1 VEPSLPI
8 SLFQANR
15 PKSAAG
21 DDILDRRP
29 LYAAILVLA
38 MLVFSSFY
46 LNYSADR
53 GRGEVAINDLTII
66 TSDSTKFNVTVFQPQ
81 NPSYEMAMPV
91 VLTIPSTSETYSD
104 LFAFNIEMARRNMT
118 VVSVHLSPWS
128 SGIAALDNATLNLT
142 SSYCMQALNVMQQ
155 QHILDR
161 HIYGMLFH
169 SDSFPVAVRIM
180 NKTSIP
186 KAAVCVGNINTAYAG
201 ALDRFHGNL
210 LFLLGSG
217 NEFLSTNEAT
227 SIMQQVSGIPSF
239 EPNKMY
245 GAFVN
250 HTAYMLDIA
259 DADASSELTNPALV
273 AESCSWMVQALQGTS
288 QFVHTLD
295 VNEQVYQLKFYAADI
310 AFFSVAGLVVVC
322 AILVFTLRP
331 SSPDK
336 GLSGSPSPQSG
347 ENRNHAH
354 PAV

>member
-1 VEPSLPI
+1 MEPVVSIALLGLAPV
-8 SLFQANR
+8 SLFQAKRARGGN
-15 PKSAAG
+15 G
-21 DDILDRRP
+21 DNTLDRRP
-29 LYAAILVLA
+29 SYSAILVLCV
-38 MLVFSSFY
+38 LLFSSFY

-53 GRGEVAINDLTII
+53 GRGEVAINDMTVI
-66 TSDSTKFNVTVFQPQ
+66 TSDNTRFNVTVFQPQ

-91 VLTIPSTSETYSD
+91 ILTIPSSSETYSD
-104 LFAFNIEMARRNMT
+104 LFAFNIELARRNMT
-118 VVSVHLSPWS
+118 VISVHLAPWS

-155 QHILDR
+155 KHILDR
-161 HIYGMLFH
+161 HIYGILFH

-186 KAAVCVGNINTAYAG
+186 RAAICIGNINTAGAG

-210 LFLLGSG
+210 LFLLGSE
-217 NEFLSTNEAT
+217 NKFLSSNEAT

-259 DADASSELTNPALV
+259 DADATSELMNPTIV

-288 QFVHTLD
+288 QLVHTLD
-295 VNEQVYQLKFYAADI
+295 VHQQVYQLKFYAADI
-310 AFFSVAGLVVVC
+310 AFFSVGGLIVVC
-322 AILVFTLRP
+322 AILVYTLRP
-331 SSPDK
+331 SSTDK
-336 GLSGSPSPQSG
+336 GLPKNPSPQTG
-347 ENRNHAH
+347 EN
-354 PAV
+354 